1 MIYIIYKISIGDE
14 CYIGSTKDLAQR
26 KAHHKHSCNNESS
39 NKYHYKLY
47 KYIRDNG
54 GFDKCD
60 IIPVE
65 EYECET
71 KRAAECREEYWRR
84 KYKATLNMKQAF
96 TTEEES
102 QQKLKEWRE
111 ANKDHIREMNKI
123 WEQNNLE
130 LIHTQH
136 MCECGGTYVY
146 KHKARH
152 LKTTLHQNYINEK
165 QVEATQTL
173 DKENQEASVEV

>member
-1 MIYIIYKISIGDE
+1 MGDE
-14 CYIGSTKDLAQR
+14 CYIGSTKDLKQR

-47 KYIRDNG
+47 KYIREHG
-54 GFDKCD
+54 GFDKCE

-84 KYKATLNMKQAF
+84 HYAAALNMKKAYI
-96 TTEEES
+96 TAEEII
-102 QQKLKEWRE
+102 QQNKDWRE
-111 ANKDHIREMNKI
+111 ANKEHIQEYNKM
-123 WEQNNLE
+123 WGQNNLE
-130 LIHTQH
+130 LIQTQT

-152 LKTTLHQNYINEK
+152 FKSKLHQNYINEK
-165 QVEATQTL
+165 LIKATQTFG
-173 DKENQEASVEV
+173 KENNEVEAVVESA